1 MMSESSEQVKG
12 ALVDA
17 VVDLAQRRYR
27 GDDPSES
34 SRVMRLYYR
43 RIPAQDLV
51 GAEPLEL
58 YASAVRHLETANT
71 RQPSQ
76 TLVSVYNPRAEV
88 DGWSSP
94 HTVIDVV
101 CEDMPFIVDSILALI
116 EQLDLQVHLLA
127 HPMASIHRD
136 ANGDIIRIEEA
147 SNDTPNESLVHLE
160 VDRVSGGTGV
170 SDLQAE
176 VESVLADVRS
186 AVEDWVPMRNQAL
199 TIAEELDQWA
209 DEARAGHAR
218 YEASIGKNPV
228 EVAAFLR
235 WMAEGFFTF
244 TGYREYDFIDDAEGV
259 RNVSRPASGLGL
271 LRQTEP
277 SVRDF
282 GQLPKQIADTAR
294 RPTICNLTKANAY
307 STVHRA
313 VPLDYV
319 GIKEID
325 SNGRVTGERRFIGL
339 FTSNVY
345 TGRVQDI
352 PIVRARV
359 AGVLDRAKFPAGS
372 HDRSRLLNILQ
383 TYPRDELFQTDVDSI
398 GRMAL
403 EMLDLRDRRQVSL
416 LLRRDDFGRFLVCLV
431 FVPRDRHSTAV
442 RLEIQRI
449 LMEAYRG
456 TSCRYSTEI
465 TDAPLARLQLV
476 IYTDPRN
483 DEPLPD
489 TAALQLRLNRV
500 IRNWDDDLRSAIVEE
515 HGEDVGLAL
524 FGRYHRVFSEGYR
537 NSVLAE
543 AAVFDIE
550 RLHALGPDDLD
561 AWLSRPLEARNGEM
575 RCKVYRSSSPITLSE
590 FIPVLHDL
598 GAIVTDER
606 PYELNI
612 PAAGPHYIYDI
623 GLRFPGPIDAD
634 DRARFRKALLAVHR
648 GASESDVLNRLVTT
662 ADVEWR
668 DVAVLRAYT
677 RYLTQLGGLFSP
689 SYVHEIVIQYA
700 DVARGLIQLFNAR
713 LDPER
718 HDEVIAQQVR
728 SWLTEAIDGVPSLDA
743 DRVLRA
749 LVSLV
754 DATVRTNAWQIVDD
768 DSRALA
774 LKLDPSQI
782 LGVPKPV
789 PAAEIFVYSPRSEG
803 VHLRAGLVARG
814 GLRWSDRMEDYRTE
828 VLGLMKAQSV
838 KNSVIVPV
846 GAKGGFVCRHL
857 PDGDRNAVMAE
868 VVACYQLFVSALL
881 DVTDN
886 LDGQTI
892 VPPANTVRI
901 DGDDPYLVVAADKGT
916 ATFSDI
922 ANAIAVDRG
931 FWLDDAFAS
940 GGSAGY
946 DHKALAI
953 TARGAWCSVEAHFHQ
968 LGLDP
973 SKQDFSVVGVGDM
986 SGDVFGNG
994 MLRSPHIRLIAA
1006 FDHRHIFIDPT
1017 PDAASSF
1024 VERQRLFDLPQ
1035 SSWESY
1041 DHSLMSDG
1049 GGIFPRSLKSIF
1061 LTPQMVAA
1069 LGLPLGIS
1077 ALSPNE
1083 LIHAILCAPVDLLW
1097 NGGIGTYVKAT
1108 SQTDLDVGDRANDAV
1123 RVEATQL
1130 RCRVVGEGGNLGF
1143 TQEARIE
1150 YARAGGRLNT
1160 DAIDNSAG
1168 VDCSDHEVNIKI
1180 LLAKAVADGDLTRKQ
1195 RDLLLESMA
1204 VEVCDLVLTN
1214 NTVQNETLNAA
1225 EGQASGMVDVHLR
1238 LLDWLEER
1246 AGLDRLLEALPTDA
1260 ELLHRHIDGAGLSRP
1275 ELAVLL
1281 AYIKNLLTSDLLL
1294 SDLPDDPWLE
1304 RRLFDYFP
1312 HRLQA
1317 DFAELI
1323 STHPLRRELISTL
1336 VANDIVN
1343 HGGISMSHRLVSE
1356 TSASTSDIA
1365 RAHLAAWH
1373 IYGLEDLQIQVRS
1386 LGQAIPAAI
1395 EVAIDQEIK
1404 RLGERAARWLLRNEP
1419 QPLAIAGV
1427 IEAYRHPVEVLD
1439 AIVSA
1444 EVDCSDL
1451 VQAGVPGPLAAR
1463 IRTLGA
1469 AYGFLDLSHVAT
1481 RTGAPL
1487 EQVASIYGALDT
1499 ELDLTWLRDR
1509 ITALPRSDHWEAL
1522 ARSALRDEFFREH
1535 AELTATVVARAQRSD
1550 DGEPT
1555 DLVGAWVSRNVVAVE
1570 RCRRTFEGI
1579 RNDAERDLARVS
1591 VAVQAMS
1598 QLSRTI

>member
-1 MMSESSEQVKG
+1 MSDSSAQVKG

-43 RIPAQDLV
+43 RIPAHDL
-51 GAEPLEL
+51 ADKEPLEL
-58 YASAVRHLETANT
+58 YASAVRHLEMAHT
-71 RQPSQ
+71 RQPAE
-76 TLVSVYNPRAEV
+76 TLVSVYNPRTEV

-101 CEDMPFIVDSILALI
+101 CEDMPFIVDSILALL

-127 HPMASIHRD
+127 HPMAHVQRD
-136 ANGDIIRIEEA
+136 EHGDIVRIEDV
-147 SNDTPNESLVHLE
+147 SNDCPNESLVHLE
-160 VDRVSGGTGV
+160 VDRVSGTTGV
-170 SDLQAE
+170 RDLQGE
-176 VESVLADVRS
+176 VESVLADVRK
-186 AVEDWVPMRNQAL
+186 AVEDWIPMRNQAL
-199 TIAEELDQWA
+199 TLAEELDGWA
-209 DEARAGHAR
+209 AEAATGSRR
-218 YEASIGKNPV
+218 YESSIGNDPA

-244 TGYREYDFIDDAEGV
+244 TGYREYDFVDDAEGV
-259 RNVSRPASGLGL
+259 RNVSRPSTGLGL
-271 LRQTEP
+271 LRQSEP
-277 SVRDF
+277 TVRHF
-282 GQLPKQIADTAR
+282 GELPPQIAEMAR
-294 RPTICNLTKANAY
+294 RPTICNLTKANSY

-325 SNGRVTGERRFIGL
+325 EHGHVTGERRFIGL
-339 FTSNVY
+339 FTSTVY

-359 AGVLDRAKFPAGS
+359 AGVIERAKFPAGS

-398 GRMAL
+398 SRMSL

-416 LLRRDDFGRFLVCLV
+416 LLRRDDFGRFLVCMV
-431 FVPRDRHSTAV
+431 FVPRDRHTTDV

-456 TSCRYSTEI
+456 TSCRFSTEI
-465 TDAPLARLQLV
+465 SDAPLARLQLV

-483 DEPLPD
+483 THPLPD
-489 TAALQLRLNRV
+489 PEALQQRLSRV
-500 IRNWDDDLRSAIVEE
+500 IRNWDDDLRAAIVEE
-515 HGEDVGLAL
+515 HGEDAGLAL
-524 FGRYHRVFSEGYR
+524 YVRYRRVFGDSYR

-550 RLHALGPDDLD
+550 RLDALGPDDLD

-575 RCKVYRSSSPITLSE
+575 RCKVYRSSEAITLSE
-590 FIPVLHDL
+590 FIPILHDL

-612 PAAGPHYIYDI
+612 PAAGPAFIYDI
-623 GLRFPGPIDAD
+623 GLRFPNPIDAE
-634 DRARFRKALLAVHR
+634 DRARFRSALLAVHNH
-648 GASESDVLNRLVTT
+648 ASESDVLNRLVTT

-668 DVAVLRAYT
+668 WVSVLRAYT
-677 RYLTQLGGLFSP
+677 RYLTQLGGRFSP

-700 DVARGLIQLFNAR
+700 DIARGLIDLFRAR
-713 LDPER
+713 LDPE
-718 HDEVIAQQVR
+718 HADPSVAQAVR
-728 SWLTEAIDGVPSLDA
+728 TSLFEAIDVVPSLDA
-743 DRVLRA
+743 DRILRA

-754 DATVRTNAWQIVDD
+754 EATVRTNAWQIGDD
-768 DSRALA
+768 PSRAIA
-774 LKLDPSQI
+774 LKFDPSQI
-782 LGVPKPV
+782 LGMPKPV

-857 PDGDRNAVMAE
+857 PDGDRAAVQEE
-868 VVACYQLFVSALL
+868 VVACYQMFVSALL

-886 LDGQTI
+886 LDGDEV
-892 VPPANTVRI
+892 VPPPDTVRL

-931 FWLDDAFAS
+931 FWLHDAFAS

-953 TARGAWCSVEAHFHQ
+953 TARGAWCSVEAHFRQ
-968 LGLDP
+968 LGHDP
-973 SKQDFSVVGVGDM
+973 DTEDFTVVGIGDM

-994 MLRSPHIRLIAA
+994 MLRSPHIRLVAA
-1006 FDHRHIFIDPT
+1006 FDHRHVFIDPT
-1017 PDAASSF
+1017 PDAATSF
-1024 VERQRLFDLPQ
+1024 VERQRLFELPQ
-1035 SSWESY
+1035 SSWDSY
-1041 DHSLMSDG
+1041 DRTLISEG
-1049 GGIFPRSLKSIF
+1049 GGVFPRTLKSIS
-1061 LTPQMVAA
+1061 LTPQMVSA
-1069 LGLPLGIS
+1069 LGLPLGVS

-1097 NGGIGTYVKAT
+1097 NGGIGTYVKAS

-1123 RVEATQL
+1123 RADANEL

-1143 TQEARIE
+1143 TQQARIE
-1150 YARAGGRLNT
+1150 YARAGGRINT
-1160 DAIDNSAG
+1160 DAIDNSGG

-1180 LLAKAVADGDLTRKQ
+1180 LLSKAMSDGDLTRKQ

-1204 VEVCDLVLTN
+1204 DDVCRLVLDN
-1214 NTVQNETLNAA
+1214 NIVQNETLNAA
-1225 EGQASGMVDVHLR
+1225 EVQAGGMVDVHLR
-1238 LLDWLEER
+1238 LLDWLSER
-1246 AGLDRLLEALPTDA
+1246 AGLDRELEALPTDA
-1260 ELLHRHIDGAGLSRP
+1260 ELLHRHIDNDGLTRP

-1281 AYIKNLLTSDLLL
+1281 AYTKNLLTADLSS

-1304 RRLFDYFP
+1304 ERLFAYFP
-1312 HRLQA
+1312 PSLQR
-1317 DFAELI
+1317 DFEGLI
-1323 STHPLRRELISTL
+1323 HSHPLRRELLSTL

-1343 HGGISMSHRLVSE
+1343 HGGISMTHRLIGE
-1356 TSASTSDIA
+1356 TSASTSDVA
-1365 RAHLAAWH
+1365 RAHLAAWR
-1373 IYGLEDLQIQVRS
+1373 IYDLADLQAQVRGLADQVS
-1386 LGQAIPAAI
+1386 AATQI
-1395 EVAIDQEIK
+1395 AIDQEVK
-1404 RLGERAARWLLRNEP
+1404 RLGERAARWLLRNES
-1419 QPLAIAGV
+1419 QPLAIGRV
-1427 IEAYRHPVEVLD
+1427 IEAYREPVEVLHS
-1439 AIVSA
+1439 IVS
-1444 EVDCSDL
+1444 VDVDASAL
-1451 VQAGVPGPLAAR
+1451 IEAGVPGPLASQVA
-1463 IRTLGA
+1463 TLGA
-1469 AYGFLDLSHVAT
+1469 AYGFLDLSHVAS
-1481 RTGAPL
+1481 RTGSSL
-1487 EQVASIYGALDT
+1487 EQVAAIYGALDA
-1499 ELDLTWLRDR
+1499 ELDLSWLRER

-1522 ARSALRDEFFREH
+1522 ARSALRDDFFREH
-1535 AELTATVVARAQRSD
+1535 AELTATVVSRAQRSD
-1550 DGEPT
+1550 DGAPS
-1555 DLVGAWVSRNVVAVE
+1555 DLVEAWIARNAVAVD

-1579 RNDAERDLARVS
+1579 RHDAERDLARVS

-1598 QLSRTI
+1598 QLSRTV